1 MENLIG
7 IVITVIIMILL
18 LALSN
23 SFFKRLLAKKQQL
36 PLKYLR
42 SIVNFIIIVFGIYAI
57 ERFHSLFGQCR
68 YMLF

>member
-42 SIVNFIIIVFGIYAI
+42 SIVNFIIIDFFFNIQYGYI
-57 ERFHSLFGQCR
+57 L
-68 YMLF
+68 LL

>member
-23 SFFKRLLAKKQQL
+23 SFFKRLLAKKLQL

-42 SIVNFIIIVFGIYAI
+42 SIVNFIIINPSVF
-57 ERFHSLFGQCR
+57 LF
-68 YMLF
+68 F